1 MKADELKRALLT
13 VPPLERDAWVNA
25 RLGLDELPD
34 DSAELPRDGV
44 PYLPASVDSLLRF
57 VELARLGPDDVIV
70 DVGSGVGRAAWVL
83 HVLTGA
89 RVIGIEI
96 QRALV
101 RDLEGVTFLTG
112 DASLTHPPEASA
124 YFLYCP
130 FSGATLERWLDGLP
144 NTPLVI
150 GCVDFTLPAR
160 TWLTQ
165 LAADRDVTLYR
176 ANENVKN
183 RE

>member
-25 RLGLDELPD
+25 QLGLHELPD
-34 DSAELPRDGV
+34 DGPELPRDGV

-57 VELARLGPDDVIV
+57 VELANLNAHDVIV

-89 RVIGIEI
+89 RVIGIEV
-96 QRALV
+96 QRSLV
-101 RDLEGVTFLTG
+101 REIDGLTFINA
-112 DASLTHPPEASA
+112 DASVTHPPDATA

-130 FSGATLERWLDGLP
+130 FSGATLERWLDALP
-144 NTPLVI
+144 PSPLVI
-150 GCVDFTLPAR
+150 GCVDFTLPVR
-160 TWLTQ
+160 PWLSTR
-165 LAADRDVTLYR
+165 AVDRDVTMY
-176 ANENVKN
+176 A